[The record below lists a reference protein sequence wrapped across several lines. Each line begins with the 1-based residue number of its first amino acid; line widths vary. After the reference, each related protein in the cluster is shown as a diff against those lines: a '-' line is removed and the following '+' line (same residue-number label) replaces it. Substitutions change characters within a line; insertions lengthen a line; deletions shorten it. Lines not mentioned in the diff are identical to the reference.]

1 MAGRPTKYK
10 TFYAK
15 KYGVDRRTISDILN
29 GKKLYLEKLCK

>member
-1 MAGRPTKYK
+1 MSKEIK
-10 TFYAK
+10 IDKK